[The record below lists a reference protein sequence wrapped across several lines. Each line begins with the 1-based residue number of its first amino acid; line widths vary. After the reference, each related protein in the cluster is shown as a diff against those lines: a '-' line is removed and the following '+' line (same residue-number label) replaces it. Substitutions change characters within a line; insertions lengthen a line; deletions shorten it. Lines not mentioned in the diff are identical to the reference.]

1 MVKFNKIGKK
11 LAIALVLFILLLINI
26 VIIPHKTKAD
36 CIDRSSYIVMDAK
49 GKTILKGYNEHM
61 KLPMASTTKIMTAL
75 IVIENCKMDEKVK
88 IPAQAVGI
96 EGSSIYLRAG
106 EIFTVQEL
114 LYGLMLRSGN
124 DASVALA
131 IHVAKSVENFAEI
144 MNIRAEAMGLINTH
158 FTNPNGL
165 HNDNH
170 YTTAYDLCYIS
181 CIAMQDPTF
190 RKIAS
195 TKMVKVCEG
204 ESTRYF
210 KNKNKLLYS
219 YEGSNGIKTGFT
231 KKAGRCLVASATRDN
246 ITMVSVVLNRGAMW
260 QECSDLL
267 DFGFAN
273 FSKAN

>member
-1 MVKFNKIGKK
+1 MVKFIKISKK
-11 LAIALVLFILLLINI
+11 LAIALVFISLLLINI
-26 VIIPHKTKAD
+26 FLIPHKTTAD
-36 CIDRSSYIVMDAK
+36 CIDRSSYIVMDTK

-61 KLPMASTTKIMTAL
+61 RLPMASTTKIMTAL

-88 IPAQAVGI
+88 IPAKAVGI
-96 EGSSIYLRAG
+96 EGSSIYLREG

-131 IHVAKSVENFAEI
+131 IHVAKDVESFVEI
-144 MNIRAEAMGLINTH
+144 MNIRAEAMGIKNTH

-170 YTTAYDLCYIS
+170 YTTAYDLGYIS
-181 CIAMQDPTF
+181 CIAMQDPIF

-195 TKMVKVCEG
+195 TKTVRVCQG
-204 ESTRYF
+204 ESTRLF

-219 YEGSNGIKTGFT
+219 YEGCNGLKTGFT
-231 KKAGRCLVASATRDN
+231 KKAGRCLVASATRN
-246 ITMVSVVLNRGAMW
+246 GKTLVSVVLNRGAMW

-267 DFGFAN
+267 DFGFAK
-273 FSKAN
+273 FS